1 MAPAPREPVDYY
13 AILGVGPTATDEEIR
28 RAYRRLALEWHP
40 DRNPGRPEAEERFK
54 AISEAY
60 AVLIDPAKRR
70 AWEAARQRGAPGDF
84 RPRREDLFRDLF
96 ADPRASAVFEE
107 LAREFERM
115 GLRVD
120 RHRFETT
127 LGGGRVV
134 VTGGIFIIGPWT
146 PLLALFR
153 LGRAA
158 LGGAL
163 RAGQEREVRRG
174 EGRPV
179 TALPPGRGLLDRA
192 TRALRWLSGEPTT
205 SPAGPARADAAL
217 DLAVELRLTPR
228 EAADGCR
235 KPVALPAPDGQR
247 ELLVSV
253 PPGVRSG
260 SRLRLRGQGRSGPDG
275 RRGDA
280 FVSVKVGG
288 TI

>member
-1 MAPAPREPVDYY
+1 MAPATREPVDYY
-13 AILGVGPTATDEEIR
+13 AVLGVSPGATDEEIR
-28 RAYRRLALEWHP
+28 RAYRRQALQWHP

-70 AWEAARQRGAPGDF
+70 AWEGARQRGAPGDF

-120 RHRFETT
+120 RHSFQTT

-134 VTGGIFIIGPWT
+134 VTGGIFIVGPWT
-146 PLLALFR
+146 PVLALLR

-158 LGGAL
+158 LGGAR
-163 RAGQEREVRRG
+163 RAGPTQEVPKG
-174 EGRPV
+174 EGRRV
-179 TALPPGRGLLDRA
+179 TALPPARGLLDRA
-192 TRALRWLSGEPTT
+192 VRALRWLSGEPAART
-205 SPAGPARADAAL
+205 AGPRRADAAL
-217 DLAVELRLTPR
+217 DLAVELRLTPQ
-228 EAADGCR
+228 EAAAGCR
-235 KPVALPAPDGQR
+235 KPVALPTPEGQR
-247 ELLVSV
+247 EILVSV

-280 FVSVKVGG
+280 FLSVKVGG
-288 TI
+288 TR

>member
-1 MAPAPREPVDYY
+1 MAPATREPVDYY
-13 AILGVGPTATDEEIR
+13 AILGVGPGATDEEIR
-28 RAYRRLALEWHP
+28 RAYRRLALHWHP

-70 AWEAARQRGAPGDF
+70 AWEAARQRGTPGDF

-96 ADPRASAVFEE
+96 ADPGASAVFEE

-146 PLLALFR
+146 PVLALYR

-158 LGGAL
+158 LGGAW
-163 RAGQEREVRRG
+163 RAGQARAMVGG
-174 EGRPV
+174 ESRQV
-179 TALPPGRGLLDRA
+179 AALPPARGLLDRA
-192 TRALRWLSGEPTT
+192 VRALRWLWGEPA
-205 SPAGPARADAAL
+205 AGEAKPTRADAAL
-217 DLAVELRLTPR
+217 DLAVELRLTAQ
-228 EAADGCR
+228 EAANGCR
-235 KPVALPAPDGQR
+235 KPVALAAPEGQR
-247 ELLVSV
+247 EVLVSV
-253 PPGVRSG
+253 PPGVRPDT
-260 SRLRLRGQGRSGPDG
+260 RLRLRGQGRSGPDG

-280 FVSVKVGG
+280 FVSVKIGERS
-288 TI
+288 